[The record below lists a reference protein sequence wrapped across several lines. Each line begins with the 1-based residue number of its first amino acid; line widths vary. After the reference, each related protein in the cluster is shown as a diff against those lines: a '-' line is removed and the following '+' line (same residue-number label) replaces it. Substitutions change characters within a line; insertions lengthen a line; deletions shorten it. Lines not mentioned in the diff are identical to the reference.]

1 MSSQQWEVTYGRKPE
16 ITRPIDITS
25 AENSV
30 IITVKVVPNS
40 SRNSIEGEL
49 DGMLKV
55 KIVSV
60 PEKGK
65 ANKTLTE
72 FLAKKLGIK
81 AKDIDILSGTTNAI
95 KKVQIRNISIEDFK
109 KGIMQ

>member
-1 MSSQQWEVTYGRKPE
+1 MFSRRLEAIYGRKPE
-16 ITRPIDITS
+16 ITHTIDITS
-25 AENSV
+25 IENSV

-40 SRNSIEGEL
+40 SRNSIEGAL

-55 KIVSV
+55 KIASV

-65 ANKTLTE
+65 ANKTLAE

-81 AKDIDILSGTTNAI
+81 TKDIDIISGTTNAV
-95 KKVQIRNISIEDFK
+95 KKVQIRNISAEEFEE
-109 KGIMQ
+109 GIRQ